1 MRNNLF
7 STLLIFVIIPFFV
20 IFCSFDSFAQK
31 TKIDTLHKSVNPTNN
46 LSSPTINERKSVNP
60 TVSSELAGELQSVPK
75 GSAPPSEKAECEG
88 ELPSITFPESKSVN
102 PTQPKSVNPTQ
113 PRSNAAQ
120 LQPNAI
126 KILQS
131 VAAQLKERPDCK
143 LKVEGHASGDKMSQ
157 QLSWDRVNAI
167 IRYLVEKTGISEKRF
182 IFEYGTEGDPNT
194 VDLMFTSEEGPTSV
208 PQPHPQFRTNG
219 H

>member
-1 MRNNLF
+1 MRINIVQPFKILML
-7 STLLIFVIIPFFV
+7 SCLLICI
-20 IFCSFDSFAQK
+20 
-31 TKIDTLHKSVNPTNN
+31 N
-46 LSSPTINERKSVNP
+46 LSLVNAQSTNKAVTPIKPSPEGS
-60 TVSSELAGELQSVPK
+60 LQSPK
-75 GSAPPSEKAECEG
+75 DIDPEKAECEG
-88 ELPSITFPESKSVN
+88 SLPSILFPAFKAVT
-102 PTQPKSVNPTQ
+102 PIK
-113 PRSNAAQ
+113 PRSNAAT

-131 VAAQLKERPDCK
+131 VATQLKERPDCK

>member
-1 MRNNLF
+1 MRKYF
-7 STLLIFVIIPFFV
+7 SLSITLLLLFTLIGINYPSG
-20 IFCSFDSFAQK
+20 CFAQTSTGGK
-31 TKIDTLHKSVNPTNN
+31 SVNPTKQLEKSVNPTNP
-46 LSSPTINERKSVNP
+46 SPKETGMPQIHLDSAAGGL
-60 TVSSELAGELQSVPK
+60 ELEK
-75 GSAPPSEKAECEG
+75 GECEG
-88 ELPSITFPESKSVN
+88 DLPSIYFPASKSVN

-113 PRSNAAQ
+113 PRSNSAS

-126 KILQS
+126 KTLQS

-143 LKVEGHASGDKMSQ
+143 LKVSGNGSSDKASQ

-182 IFEYGTEGDPNT
+182 IFEYGIDGDPNT
-194 VDLMFTSEEGPTSV
+194 VDLMFTSEDGPTSV
-208 PQPHPQFRTNG
+208 PQPHPQFRTSG